1 MIRAGKSQFS
11 KPADVTVSGVTQPLG
26 LPLVAP
32 LVDGKLPVD
41 TAEATVQLA
50 DIGRCRPGPPSKPIG
65 RPPTRTASQRCTFS
79 A

>member
-1 MIRAGKSQFS
+1 LIRAGKSQFS

-50 DIGRCRPGPPSKPIG
+50 ELAAADRGHRRSPLADHRQGRRRS
-65 RPPTRTASQRCTFS
+65 CTFS